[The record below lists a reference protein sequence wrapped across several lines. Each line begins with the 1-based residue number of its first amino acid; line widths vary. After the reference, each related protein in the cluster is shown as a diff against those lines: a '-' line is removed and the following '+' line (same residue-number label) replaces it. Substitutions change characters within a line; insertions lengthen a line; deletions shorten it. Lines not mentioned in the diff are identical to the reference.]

1 MSAAVEGTAGGSPPA
16 VTLRL
21 DATVLE
27 RFPELSVGGFAVEG
41 VDRAAAALDQAVL
54 EGLWAGARAALDGA
68 GARLETA
75 AELPPVRGWRQAFA
89 ACGVKPSTYRS
100 SVEALVRRVL
110 KEGAVRTPIAAVTA
124 YCALSVRHLAPLG
137 GYDAD
142 RLPSREVVVRAAR
155 PGADRFS
162 PLGGRAEDMP
172 LGERVV
178 VYASGDTVIC
188 WSFNHRDS
196 RDTCLVEETRAAV
209 FFGEALSAEGR
220 ADVAAALEALRTLL
234 VSCGARATPI
244 AFADA
249 AAPVLALSPDP
260 ASRR

>member
-1 MSAAVEGTAGGSPPA
+1 VSAGSTEATAGSPAA

-21 DATVLE
+21 EAEVLE
-27 RFPELSVGGFAVEG
+27 RFPALSVGGFAVAG
-41 VDRAAAALDQAVL
+41 VDRAAAALDEAAL
-54 EGLWAGARAALDGA
+54 EALWAGARSGLETA
-68 GARLETA
+68 GARLETV
-75 AELPPVRGWRQAFA
+75 AELPRVRAWRQAFA

-110 KEGAVRTPIAAVTA
+110 KDGAVQTPIPAVTA

-142 RLPSREVVVRAAR
+142 RLPAPEVAVRPAR
-155 PGADRFS
+155 PGAERFS

-172 LGERVV
+172 LDERVV
-178 VYASGDTVIC
+178 VYASGDEVIC

-196 RDTCLVEETRAAV
+196 RDTCLLPETRAAV
-209 FFGEALSAEGR
+209 FFGEALAPDAR
-220 ADVAAALEALRTLL
+220 ADVAAALEELRSLFTER
-234 VSCGARATPI
+234 GARATPV

-249 AAPVLALSPDP
+249 STPVLTLSPG
-260 ASRR
+260 